1 MATKDHRLEV
11 MAFGDDATGTVDFT
25 VGTLSAHD
33 LPLVGSIPEVSS
45 GMIRPLEGDVD
56 PVSFNVRVADESG
69 NLTSRL
75 SDNVGRLD
83 QLNRTVVW
91 AVSYDEGS
99 NWSELF
105 TGRIRSVRQENP
117 AVYRVQVTNERFSE
131 AEHEVF
137 TEDQMADSGFPFE
150 ATTTIV
156 PEGVRPDLERV
167 HRGQVDTPLPH
178 WEVLEDVGDGV
189 WKMQATTRGNHH
201 PHPTEVSEMAVSVLR
216 DDVSDQSR
224 WPSQNFEHLKF
235 REVTKS
241 GSKPWSGTDRDVVA
255 FAGFEHTSSG
265 DTPANGET
273 MNPVA
278 GLREEKDRART
289 VYARLDNPTVGGD
302 PLRGFLYMPD
312 RPPSERVPVHI
323 GYGDPLNLLSQDAG
337 LEVNVGTGQSTL
349 GGQHAIAD
357 LALEVGD
364 RVSASAGLRSATG
377 TDTARLQIQYFDS
390 GGSFITGSAFADV
403 TSSTYQRAKIE
414 DDTIP
419 ANTAEIRVIAR
430 NPDSSE
436 DVFARR
442 AMLNKGPTALEFVT
456 ESIGMDPM
464 RMTRALYDYF
474 DIGYDDGAFRIFHE
488 SNRPD
493 GVLGHPHIEGR
504 GDFWLRVEQT
514 WNLRELTTAIYKS
527 YGLVPF
533 TGGGTIA
540 PRRVM
545 MPQEQLVSDTSDL
558 FHFRAEAT
566 ASDEANIAADMP
578 VWTHGSDNHVTRLI
592 ASWKQIGL
600 TIWQRLPGFLQ
611 EAFNEPE
618 ETLELAGLDVV
629 TTAEKQETLDHDR
642 IDSFGPRAH
651 DVNLIGQH
659 TTISA
664 QSAAEALAGDIFDRY
679 GDGPVEVELP
689 AVEGAEDSQG
699 RTPEDREPGEWVL
712 VSHEALPNP
721 ETGDRTGTRL
731 MQVLDIRPTFG
742 ALRVHLLDAGANQQP
757 NTAPSVS
764 LVKDPDNSFRGVTA
778 TVSGLDSGTEKW
790 VLWLAAAA
798 SEPDPNSDSWF
809 IAGRIDAGT
818 SSLTYSPLPSG
829 NTIWA
834 RVQAW
839 ERGRTRSGFSDAD
852 SAQLDAYTAPTNLSV
867 DNSLADVTR
876 VSWDS
881 GNPSL
886 PTEVRLDRGNGLVRE
901 QVKSPGTENAFL
913 FNMEASTAYT
923 VGVRHLDENLDPPGT
938 STETTLDF
946 NTGSDQDDPDDEST
960 SGNPGGTSPPSTP
973 TVKFT

>member
-1 MATKDHRLEV
+1 MATKSYRLQV
-11 MAFGDDATGTVDFT
+11 YAFGDDATGTVDFT
-25 VGTLSAHD
+25 VGTLSSHT
-33 LPLVGSIPEVSS
+33 LPLVGSIPEVSA

-69 NLTSRL
+69 DLTSRL

-91 AVSYDEGS
+91 SVSYDEGS
-99 NWSELF
+99 NWSDLF
-105 TGRIRSVRQENP
+105 TGRIRSVRQEDP
-117 AVYRVQVTNERFSE
+117 TVYRVQVTNERFSE

-178 WEVLEDVGDGV
+178 WEVMEDVGDGV

-224 WPSQNFEHLKF
+224 WPSQNFQHLKF

-323 GYGDPLNLLSQDAG
+323 GA
-337 LEVNVGTGQSTL
+337 QS
-349 GGQHAIAD
+349 GGAD
-357 LALEVGD
+357 LW
-364 RVSASAGLRSATG
+364 RV
-377 TDTARLQIQYFDS
+377 
-390 GGSFITGSAFADV
+390 
-403 TSSTYQRAKIE
+403 
-414 DDTIP
+414 
-419 ANTAEIRVIAR
+419 
-430 NPDSSE
+430 
-436 DVFARR
+436 
-442 AMLNKGPTALEFVT
+442 
-456 ESIGMDPM
+456 DPM
-464 RMTRALYDYF
+464 WVVQQLYDYF
-474 DIGYDDGAFRIFHE
+474 GVAYDSDAF
-488 SNRPD
+488 SSWDPD
-493 GVLGHPHIEGR
+493 TNPEGVLDHPHIEGR

-566 ASDEANIAADMP
+566 ASDEANIASDMP

-611 EAFNEPE
+611 EAFTEPE

-699 RTPEDREPGEWVL
+699 RTPEDRKPGEWVL
-712 VSHEALPNP
+712 VTHEALPNP

-764 LVKDPDNSFRGVTA
+764 LVKDPDNPFRGVTA

-852 SAQLDAYTAPTNLSV
+852 SAHLDSYTTPTSLAV
-867 DNSLADVTR
+867 DNSLSDVTR

-913 FNMEASTAYT
+913 FNLEAQTLYT

-946 NTGSDQDDPDDEST
+946 TTASDQDDPDDGST
-960 SGNPGGTSPPSTP
+960 GGNPGSPTQPRSP
-973 TVKFT
+973 TVKFE